1 MRSQMLDNL
10 YYNLFGDGAR
20 HLPLADRIE
29 IYLAADGFGDTRT
42 GEARERM
49 VEYMRHGW
57 DWSHVRDSSDEA
69 LERAQSALTALFER
83 IIAEQRAAEARS

>member
-20 HLPLADRIE
+20 HLPLEDRVE
-29 IYLAADGFGDTRT
+29 IYLEADGFGSTSS
-42 GEARERM
+42 GPAREQM
-49 VEYMRHGW
+49 LDYMRHGW

-69 LERAQSALTALFER
+69 LERAQARLSETFRR
-83 IIAEQRAAEARS
+83 IIAEQDAA

>member
-20 HLPLADRIE
+20 HLPLEDRVDV
-29 IYLAADGFGDTRT
+29 YLEGDGFGSTRS

-49 VEYMRHGW
+49 LDYMRHGW
-57 DWSHVRDSSDEA
+57 DWSHIRDSSDEA
-69 LERAQSALTALFER
+69 LERAQARLRATFDR
-83 IIAEQRAAEARS
+83 IIAEQKAAV